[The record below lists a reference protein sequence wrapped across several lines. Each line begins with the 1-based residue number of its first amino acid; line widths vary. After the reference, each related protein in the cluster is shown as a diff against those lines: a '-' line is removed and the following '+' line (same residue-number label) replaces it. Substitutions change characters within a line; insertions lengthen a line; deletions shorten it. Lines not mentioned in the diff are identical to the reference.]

1 MIALDRFVNR
11 VHVPR
16 IMDLTGKQ
24 RRHLRALG
32 HNLDAIVH
40 VGKGGITDGVVS
52 AVNQALE
59 DHELIKVKVL
69 EESPLDRKEAAEA
82 LAERCNAFMAQLLGR
97 VVLLYRRHPDNP
109 EIVLPGK
116 PAGTATV
123 KAPHP

>member
-1 MIALDRFVNR
+1 MPLDRFVNR
-11 VHVPR
+11 VQLPR

-40 VGKGGITDGVVS
+40 VGKGGITDGVVG

-69 EESPLDRKEAAEA
+69 EESPLDRKEVAEA

-97 VVLLYRRHPDNP
+97 VVLLYRQHPDNP
-109 EIVLPGK
+109 EIVLPAK
-116 PAGTATV
+116 PAESVSDEGS
-123 KAPHP
+123 HS

>member
-1 MIALDRFVNR
+1 MALDRFANW

-32 HNLDAIVH
+32 HKLDAVVH

-97 VVLLYRRHPDNP
+97 VVLLYRQHPDNP

-116 PAGTATV
+116 RAETVAGDGSHT
-123 KAPHP
+123 